1 MTMSETEII
10 FEVRGTLGL
19 VTLNRP
25 RAVNA
30 LTGSMVEAM
39 LRTLTVWAS
48 DPAIAQ
54 VLVHGAGDR
63 GLCAGGDI
71 VAIHRDI
78 LVGGQS
84 TANFWQT
91 EYRLNALISSYPK
104 PYIAYMDG
112 LVLGGGVGISA
123 HGSHRIVTE
132 RTRSGMPETTIGF
145 CPDVGGTYLLSRSP
159 GRSGIHAA
167 LTGDHLGGAEVI
179 YLGLADY
186 LIDSARFPQLLE
198 RLQEHPVEQV
208 LPRFVL
214 PKPVA
219 NLEAWGEWIDVAYA
233 RPTVPEIIAK
243 LHEFGISGNIQ
254 AQKTMETLAKKSP
267 TALAVTLESL
277 HRAGNLESLEAVLE
291 QEYRVG
297 LHFLASEDFPEG
309 IRAQVI
315 DKDYAPVW
323 NPATL
328 HEVTP
333 ETVAAFFAPLGEHE
347 LHLSPSASAA
357 QTIES

>member
-1 MTMSETEII
+1 MSESEIL

-19 VTLNRP
+19 ITLNRP

-30 LTGSMVEAM
+30 LTGSMAKAM
-39 LRTLTVWAS
+39 LQTLSEWA
-48 DPAIAQ
+48 DNPEIAQ

-78 LVGGQS
+78 RAGGND
-84 TANFWQT
+84 TADFWAT

-145 CPDVGGTYLLSRSP
+145 CPDVGGTYLLSRSV
-159 GRSGIHAA
+159 GHSGIHAA
-167 LTGDHLGGAEVI
+167 LTGDHLGAAEVI

-186 LIDSARFPQLLE
+186 LMDSTRFPHLLE
-198 RLQEHPVEQV
+198 RLQEHPVDQV
-208 LPRFVL
+208 LPRFIL
-214 PKPVA
+214 PTPLA
-219 NLEAWGEWIDVAYA
+219 QLESWGEWIDIAYA
-233 RPTVPEIIAK
+233 EPTVPKIIAK
-243 LHEFGISGNIQ
+243 LHEFGISGNQQ
-254 AQKTMETLAKKSP
+254 AQKTVETLAKKSP

-277 HRAGNLESLEAVLE
+277 HRAATLESLEAVLE

-297 LHFLASEDFPEG
+297 LQFLESEDFPEG

-315 DKDYAPVW
+315 DKDYAPAW
-323 NPATL
+323 KPATL

-333 ETVAAFFAPLGEHE
+333 ESVAAFFAPLGIHE
-347 LHLSPSASAA
+347 LDLSSTLKRDANY
-357 QTIES
+357 

>member
-1 MTMSETEII
+1 MLMSESEVL

-30 LTGSMVEAM
+30 LTASMALTM
-39 LRTLTVWAS
+39 LETLTQWAN

-54 VLVHGAGDR
+54 VLVHGAGER

-71 VAIHRDI
+71 VAIHSDI
-78 LVGGQS
+78 LAGGHE
-84 TANFWQT
+84 TADFWDT
-91 EYRLNALISSYPK
+91 EYRLNSLINSYPK

-159 GRSGIHAA
+159 GHSGIHAA
-167 LTGDHLGGAEVI
+167 LTGDHLGAAEVI

-198 RLQEHPVEQV
+198 RLTEHPVEQV

-214 PKPVA
+214 PEPIA
-219 NLEAWGEWIDVAYA
+219 QLDTWSEWITEAYA
-233 RPTVPEIIAK
+233 QPSVEEIIAK
-243 LHEFGISGNIQ
+243 LDELGACGNHQ
-254 AQKTMETLAKKSP
+254 AEKTSQTLAKKSP
-267 TALAVTLESL
+267 TALAVTLEAL
-277 HRAGNLESLEAVLE
+277 HRARNLESLESALE

-297 LHFLASEDFPEG
+297 LRFLESSDFPEG

-315 DKDYAPVW
+315 DKDYAPAW
-323 NPATL
+323 NPALL
-328 HEVTP
+328 HEVTV
-333 ETVAAFFAPLGEHE
+333 ESVAAYFEPLGERE
-347 LHLSPSASAA
+347 LHLSSSSAT